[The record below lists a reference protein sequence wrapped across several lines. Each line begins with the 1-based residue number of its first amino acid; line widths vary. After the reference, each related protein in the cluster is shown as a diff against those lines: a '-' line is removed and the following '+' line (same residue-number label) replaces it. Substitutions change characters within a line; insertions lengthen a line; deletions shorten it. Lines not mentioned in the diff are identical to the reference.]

1 MASNPNTPPGARRS
15 PKNLTKLNRCP
26 IVGRFAVVSHF
37 NKKFD
42 KLTKDSRF
50 PRLAAFLPQNVLP
63 WVWNYLKFAFTR
75 KFRFPSYG
83 QNGNRGVY
91 RLLPSTPSAPIR
103 IAIAGDWGTGTDE
116 AYIIAT
122 LMCHGQP
129 GSMPDFTIHLGDIYY
144 VGDEDEINENCLGQP
159 TSSYLGVKWPHG
171 TQGSFALNANH
182 EMYANGRG
190 YFTTFLPTLGI
201 SGSPDGQRCSFFSL
215 ESDQW
220 RILGIDTGYNSVG
233 IPILSQIPGLKEVP
247 AIGGNCRLEDSLRR
261 WLRDVVKPKENL
273 KATLLLS
280 HHQYFTAFCDL
291 AYTKPAK
298 QLLEF
303 FPNQELVWIWG
314 HEHRLAIYDKYKMSG
329 GITAYGRCLGHG
341 GMPVELTPPVHQEV
355 PLLYYDQRPYKLL
368 DGRQVGVN
376 GFVNLSLSGRVL
388 TLDYRDINNKSL
400 IVEEFKHVG
409 DGVLSHNFV
418 KEPQPGLTPAK
429 WTALGGVGVLGSVL
443 CRMTRMK

>member
-1 MASNPNTPPGARRS
+1 MPSNPSTPPRARRS

-37 NKKFD
+37 NQKVGQ
-42 KLTKDSRF
+42 LAEVSAF
-50 PRLAAFLPQNVLP
+50 PRLAAFLPQNLWP
-63 WVWNYLKFAFTR
+63 WVWNYLKSAFTP
-75 KFRFPSYG
+75 KYPFPSYG
-83 QNGNRGVY
+83 SNGNHGVY
-91 RLLPSTPSAPIR
+91 RLSPSRPGAPIK
-103 IAIAGDWGTGTDE
+103 IAMAGDWGSGTDE
-116 AYIIAT
+116 AYTIAT
-122 LMCHGQP
+122 LMCPDDP

-159 TSSYLGVKWPHG
+159 TSSHLGVRWPHG
-171 TQGSFALNANH
+171 SQGSFALNANH

-190 YFTTFLPTLGI
+190 YFTTFLPTLG
-201 SGSPDGQRCSFFSL
+201 SGGAPGGQRCSFFSL

-233 IPILSQIPGLKEVP
+233 IPVLSQIPGLKEIP
-247 AIGGNCRLEDSLRR
+247 AIGGNCRLEDSLIQ

-280 HHQYFTAFCDL
+280 HHEYFTAFNDL

-298 QLLEF
+298 QLLGF

-368 DGRQVGVN
+368 DRTQVGVN
-376 GFVNLSLSGRVL
+376 GFVNLSLSGPVL
-388 TLDYRDINNKSL
+388 TLDYRDIDNNSL
-400 IVEEFKHVG
+400 LVEEFKHVG
-409 DGVLSHNFV
+409 NGVLSHNFV
-418 KEPQPGLTPAK
+418 NVAQPGLTPGNA
-429 WTALGGVGVLGSVL
+429 VH
-443 CRMTRMK
+443 